1 MISSVPNG
9 EYASRN
15 VARRVS
21 NGAHA
26 IPLLVRR
33 PLNVAQESILAF
45 GFMARVSP
53 KARNS

>member
-1 MISSVPNG
+1 MGSMRP
-9 EYASRN
+9 AMSR
-15 VARRVS
+15 VRVS

-26 IPLLVRR
+26 IPPLVRR